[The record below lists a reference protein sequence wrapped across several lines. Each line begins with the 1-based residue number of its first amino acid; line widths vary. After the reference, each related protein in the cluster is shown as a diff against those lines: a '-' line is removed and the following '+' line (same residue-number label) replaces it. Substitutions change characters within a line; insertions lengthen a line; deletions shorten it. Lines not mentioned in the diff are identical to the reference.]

1 MNKKPAITLFLTA
14 FIMLLS
20 SCENGGKI
28 KYFPTIEEQNT
39 GTLEIYCDESLQS
52 IVKQQAEIFEM
63 EYPQAKIAPVFLPE
77 RELMEKLL
85 NGSARTAI
93 LARKLSDAEK
103 AQISKVDSIKCR
115 EHFIAKTA
123 LVLVVKKG
131 LSKKISLEKLKE
143 IFANSSENIIVEGKK
158 SDRLTAVSNALN
170 INTFGKNIYAVNSL
184 DSVLLYV
191 NSNENSLGLI
201 DYAHISDEFS
211 SEAEKVFSNISIVKI
226 ETNCQDTLQTV
237 TANPSDI
244 FTNCYPL
251 ITPVNYLVTDFRNK
265 LSLGFV
271 NFMVKSRAGRVF
283 LHSGFIPAVM
293 PQREIVID
301 TTNISAKQN
310 RN

>member
-1 MNKKPAITLFLTA
+1 
-14 FIMLLS
+14 MLLP

-28 KYFPTIEEQNT
+28 KYYPPIEEQNT
-39 GTLEIYCDESLQS
+39 GTLEIYCDESLKN
-52 IVKQQAEIFEM
+52 IVKQQAEIFEL
-63 EYPQAKIAPVFLPE
+63 EYPQAKILTVFLPE

-93 LARKLSDAEK
+93 LARKLNDAEK
-103 AQISKVDSIKCR
+103 TQISKVDSIKCR

-123 LVLVVKKG
+123 LVPITQKG
-131 LSKKISLEKLKE
+131 NSLKLTLEELKKIFVDGSL
-143 IFANSSENIIVEGKK
+143 NIILEGKK
-158 SDRLTAVSNALN
+158 SDRLKAVSNALN
-170 INTFGKNIYAVNSL
+170 INEFSKNIYAVNSL
-184 DSVLLYV
+184 DSVWLYV
-191 NSNENSLGLI
+191 NSSHKNIGLI
-201 DYAHISDEFS
+201 EYSHISDEFS
-211 SEAEKVFSNISIVKI
+211 AETEMVYKNASLIKI
-226 ETNCQDTLQTV
+226 ETNCDGKIQTV

-251 ITPVNYLVTDFRNK
+251 VTPVNYVVTDYRNK

-301 TTNISAKQN
+301 TSGFSAKQN
-310 RN
+310 SN